1 MFVDNYIP
9 LPREAGVQSDAAPL
23 SLNMFAGR
31 SFDPGLR
38 RPYYDKYD
46 RPCVTVN
53 TGRWTVEKG
62 VRRPIRERRLLRDM
76 ILEGVVPPVFNATAL
91 RKEEWIELD
100 KKVVRATRY
109 RLRAVGDLQAAS
121 SYGGFNGMG
130 KMLLEHETMSDP
142 GEAIVDMDGM
152 TQGRNDSP
160 KFQLEGLPLP
170 ITHADFFYDARR
182 LAISRNTGTPLDMTT
197 SEAGGRRIGEMLEK
211 TLIGVNTGITYGGN
225 STQIGGYGR
234 TSAVYGYTNFP
245 TRIVKNN
252 LTQPTGS
259 NASSTLADVLAMRD
273 SMYAAK
279 FFGPFMLYHSN
290 DWDQYLDNDYILSGG
305 NVATQTLRNRL
316 RSIGGAADGK
326 GDGIQDVRRLD
337 FLFGTAPQTNP
348 YYTSSTVGTTGIAV
362 YKGPGGDVDA
372 SLKPFT
378 MILVQMTEEVAR
390 WVNGMDITTLQWESM
405 GGMRVNFKIM
415 CIQVPQLRAD
425 FYGNCGILHATTS

>member
-1 MFVDNYIP
+1 LFVDNYIP
-9 LPREAGVQSDAAPL
+9 LPAEAGVQSDAAPL

-38 RPYYDKYD
+38 RPYYDKHD

-62 VRRPIRERRLLRDM
+62 RRRPIRERRLLRDL

-170 ITHADFFYDARR
+170 ITHSDFFYDARR

-225 STQIGGYGR
+225 STQTGGYGR

-245 TRIVKNN
+245 TRIIKNN
-252 LTQPTGS
+252 INTPTGA
-259 NASSTLADVLAMRD
+259 NASSTLSDVLAMRD
-273 SMYAAK
+273 LMYANK
-279 FFGPFMLYHSN
+279 FFGPFMLYTSN
-290 DWDQYLDNDYILSGG
+290 DWDQYLDNDYILTGG
-305 NVATQTLRNRL
+305 NVATQTLRNRI

-378 MILVQMTEEVAR
+378 LILVQMTEEVAR

-425 FYGNCGILHATTS
+425 HYGNCGILHGTTS